1 MSNETTIKIP
11 FGKSAMNTLIAEAK
25 AKNVKPNMQDFIL
38 GLYIEKLKELDYS
51 EDSIGR
57 LIFESAL
64 DHLSG
69 IVAYQ
74 ILIKLKNHKVP
85 KYIPL
90 VIDRS
95 IPKIE

>member
-1 MSNETTIKIP
+1 MSNETIKIP
-11 FGKSAMNTLIAEAK
+11 FGRSAMNTLIAEAK
-25 AKNVKPNMQDFIL
+25 ANNTKPNMQDYIL
-38 GLYIEKLKELDYS
+38 GLYIQKLKELDYS

-57 LIFESAL
+57 LVFECAL

-69 IVAYQ
+69 IVAFQ
-74 ILIKLKNHKVP
+74 VLIKLKNHKVP

-95 IPKIE
+95 IPKVE